1 MGRYPQDI
9 EAAAYFC
16 VLEALQNVAKYAR
29 ASAAKVTL
37 RQDGPLLAF
46 TVTDDGQG
54 FDLASTRS
62 AAAGQ
67 LTDRLAALGGT
78 IDITSAP
85 GHGTQITGR
94 IPAGQGSNTD
104 QNRGKLA
111 GHDPEPRRMTYA
123 LS

>member
-1 MGRYPQDI
+1 
-9 EAAAYFC
+9 

-37 RQDGPLLAF
+37 CEDGPLLAF

-54 FDLASTRS
+54 FDLASTPIGS
-62 AAAGQ
+62 GLQ
-67 LTDRLAALGGT
+67 GITDRLAALGGT

-104 QNRGKLA
+104 QSRGKLA
-111 GHDPEPRRMTYA
+111 GHDPEPRRNDLAQTP
-123 LS
+123 